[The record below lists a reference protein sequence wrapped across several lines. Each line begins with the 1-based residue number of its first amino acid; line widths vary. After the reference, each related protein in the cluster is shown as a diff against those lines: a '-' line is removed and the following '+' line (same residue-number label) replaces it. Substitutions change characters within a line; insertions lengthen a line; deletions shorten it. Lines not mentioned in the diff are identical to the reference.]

1 MLQDAKIENSIIL
14 ALECSGNAASAALM
28 VDGKITGF
36 QENKSRHGHAET
48 LIGLIDKTARVAGI
62 PLANITHIAA
72 GCGPGSFTG
81 LRACLSAAKGYQLAT
96 GAAPLGISGLSALA
110 YQASAQN
117 KIGAQDKTKAGQ
129 IYLCLADS
137 RRGTYFAQLF
147 DADLGVL
154 SKIEDTDRAGLNVL
168 IMKALKENKT
178 NKLVV
183 CGLDEEEF
191 KQDNGLA
198 ALLEEINV
206 GINNA
211 DIDNTD
217 IDVGF
222 QHHHLDARDIA
233 HFALATLREP
243 ARFTQ
248 AGLEPLYIVA
258 PKLGGVRAFKSGK

>member
-36 QENKSRHGHAET
+36 QEHKARHGHAET
-48 LIGLIDKTARVAGI
+48 LIGLVDKTAHIAGI
-62 PLANITHIAA
+62 PLTNITHIAA

-81 LRACLSAAKGYQLAT
+81 LRVCLSAAKGYQLAT
-96 GAAPLGISGLSALA
+96 GAMPLGISGLSALA
-110 YQASAQN
+110 YQAAAQN
-117 KIGAQDKTKAGQ
+117 KIASQ

-154 SKIEDTDRAGLNVL
+154 SKIQDTDRASLNAL
-168 IMKALKENKT
+168 IIKALTENKA
-178 NKLVV
+178 NKLVI

-191 KQDNGLA
+191 NQDKGLA
-198 ALLEEINV
+198 GLSEEINADSNNASINNV
-206 GINNA
+206 GIN
-211 DIDNTD
+211 
-217 IDVGF
+217 VGF
-222 QHHHLDARDIA
+222 QAHNLDARDIA

-243 ARFTQ
+243 ARVTQ
-248 AGLEPLYIVA
+248 AGLEPLYIAA
-258 PKLGGVRAFKSGK
+258 PKLGGVRASKSGKS